1 MQFKEVIGQN
11 KIKVQLVRTVSEQ
24 RISHAQLFLGPTG
37 SGKLP
42 LAIAYAQYLNCTN
55 KQDGDSC
62 GTCASCRKYQ
72 KLAHPDLHFVFPVKK
87 ASETNPETT
96 DNYIKTWRETLL
108 ENPYLSAQHWYKKL
122 ELENKQGIIPTS
134 ESANIIHKLNYKSFE
149 GEYKTMIIWLPE
161 RMHRSAAN
169 KLLKMIEEPP
179 PNTIFL
185 LVTENTDLIL
195 PTILSRTQK
204 VKVPRID
211 DQSMFDTISDHFGL
225 DSATSQEIVH
235 LANGSYID
243 ALFYA
248 QTSEEEKEN
257 FNRFVSL
264 MRLSYG
270 RKVIDILNWVDD
282 TAAIGRENLKLFLKY
297 ATRMIRENFMLNQD
311 FEEIV
316 YLTKEE
322 KEFSKNFA
330 RFINDNNVKD
340 IYEEFNKAYRDIE
353 MNANAK
359 VVFMDLSIKL
369 MKLLRL

>member
-11 KIKVQLVRTVSEQ
+11 KIKEQLINTFSEH

-55 KQDGDSC
+55 KQEGDSC
-62 GTCASCRKYQ
+62 GTCASCRKYR
-72 KLAHPDLHFVFPVKK
+72 KLTHPDLHFVFPVKK
-87 ASETNPETT
+87 ASETNPETS
-96 DNYIKTWRETLL
+96 DNYIKAWREELL
-108 ENPYLSAQHWYKKL
+108 ENPYLSSQRWYKKL
-122 ELENKQGIIPTS
+122 DLENKQGIIPTS
-134 ESANIIHKLNYKSFE
+134 ESANIIRKLNYKSFE

-211 DQSMFDTISDHFGL
+211 DQSLFDAISDHFGM
-225 DSATSQEIVH
+225 DSAKSQEIVH

-243 ALFYA
+243 ALYY
-248 QTSEEEKEN
+248 TNISEEEKEN

-270 RKVIDILNWVDD
+270 RKVTQIISWVDD
-282 TAAIGRENLKLFLKY
+282 TASIGRENIKLFLDY
-297 ATRMIRENFMLNQD
+297 ATRMVRENFMLNLD
-311 FEEIV
+311 FDEIV
-316 YLTKEE
+316 YLTKDE
-322 KEFSKNFA
+322 KEFSKKFA
-330 RFINDNNVKD
+330 QFINENNAKK
-340 IYEEFNKAYRDIE
+340 IYNEFNKAYRDIE

-359 VVFMDLSIKL
+359 VVFLDLSIKL

>member
-11 KIKVQLVRTVSEQ
+11 KIKEQLVRTVSEQ

-72 KLAHPDLHFVFPVKK
+72 KLSHPDLHFVFPVKK
-87 ASETNPETT
+87 ASETNPETS
-96 DNYIKTWRETLL
+96 DNYINTWRETLL

-134 ESANIIHKLNYKSFE
+134 ESANIIRKLNYKSFE

-225 DSATSQEIVH
+225 DSSTSKEIVH

-297 ATRMIRENFMLNQD
+297 ATRMIRENFMLNLE

-316 YLTKEE
+316 YLTEEE
-322 KEFSKNFA
+322 KEFSKKFA
-330 RFINDNNVKD
+330 RFINENNAKK